1 MPVPALPI
9 TRNLK
14 RKSEQMVPRIKGEK
28 DTGNKRKNRKKK
40 KPPKQKQPYITNSKT
55 LLFFFL
61 KKIYSAV
68 DILGKCFFRTDLQ
81 PSPR

>member
-40 KPPKQKQPYITNSKT
+40 KNKTPKQKQPYITNSKT
-55 LLFFFL
+55 LF
-61 KKIYSAV
+61 
-68 DILGKCFFRTDLQ
+68 
-81 PSPR
+81 

>member
-40 KPPKQKQPYITNSKT
+40 KPSKQKQPYITNSKT
-55 LLFFFL
+55 LL
-61 KKIYSAV
+61 
-68 DILGKCFFRTDLQ
+68 
-81 PSPR
+81 

>member
-14 RKSEQMVPRIKGEK
+14 RKSEQMCQGSRERKTQGIKGKIE
-28 DTGNKRKNRKKK
+28 RKK
-40 KPPKQKQPYITNSKT
+40 KPPKQKQPYIMNSKT
-55 LLFFFL
+55 LLFL
-61 KKIYSAV
+61 KKKIYSAV

>member
-40 KPPKQKQPYITNSKT
+40 KTTPKQKQPYIMNSKT
-55 LLFFFL
+55 LL
-61 KKIYSAV
+61 
-68 DILGKCFFRTDLQ
+68 
-81 PSPR
+81 